1 MKDRII
7 IFIAPSSSGKD
18 YLMNEYLKSHP
29 NSERVITCTTRPMR
43 TNETNHID
51 YHFITDDEFDVL
63 KLTGKLIEHREYHVA
78 DGSIWKYGCP
88 YFMNEWCHEYVNVMD
103 ISGCEAICK
112 AYPNAEI
119 IVKYV
124 YAPESIR
131 RKRAEDRDKNF
142 DLAEWERRLK
152 TDEEDFSEEKL
163 SHLNDV
169 LLQYGNPPITEI
181 RNY

>member
-1 MKDRII
+1 MKNRCV

-18 YLMNEYLKSHP
+18 YLMNEYLKNHP
-29 NSERVITCTTRPMR
+29 NTERVVTYTTRPMR
-43 TNETNHID
+43 PKEINHVD
-51 YHFITDDEFDVL
+51 YHFVTDDEFDVL
-63 KLTGKLIEHREYHVA
+63 KLTGKLIENREYKVH
-78 DGSIWKYGCP
+78 DGSIWKYGCG
-88 YFMNEWCHEYVNVMD
+88 YFMNEWCHEYVCVFD
-103 ISGCEAICK
+103 ISGCEAIIK

-119 IVKYV
+119 VVNYV

-131 RKRAEDRDKNF
+131 RQRAEKRGGFNIE
-142 DLAEWERRLK
+142 EWERRLK

-169 LLQYGNPPITEI
+169 LRQYGNPPITEI